1 MLLSLLY
8 QLRIKKMIYIKSIML
23 LVMVAAIA
31 SCKPQ
36 LTGTTISGKIDN
48 AADLSAFFDKMGVD
62 NANEVVAT
70 ATTDGSGNFTFN
82 FPEGVEPGLYRI
94 RLGVQNAEIV
104 LDGSESDVKVN
115 GVLENLRKLDYQ
127 VDGSQLTTNYLSIVS
142 QYLNKTL
149 DVDAL
154 TKATKEANPLV
165 GYALGSKLFQFRP
178 EFASLHMDISKKMNT
193 LYPELPLSVAYKGA
207 ATDLQTKYLKS
218 QASGN
223 VRIGAPAPDIDLP
236 GLDGKNRK
244 LSDLK
249 GSVVLLDFWASWCGP
264 CRKANPHVVEVY
276 NKYKSQGFDVF
287 SVSLDGLDSRTMKRY
302 DTPEKVAQAKK
313 QSEER
318 WAQAIKKD
326 KLTWDN
332 HVSDLKKWESQ
343 AAAMYGVRSIPKTF
357 LIDKEG
363 KIAAINPKRDLEDQ
377 VKKFL

>member
-1 MLLSLLY
+1 MN
-8 QLRIKKMIYIKSIML
+8 YIKSIL
-23 LVMVAAIA
+23 LFALIGAIA

-36 LTGTTISGKIDN
+36 LTGTTISGTIEN
-48 AADLSAFFDKMGVD
+48 ASDIGAYFDKMGVD
-62 NANEVVAT
+62 NANEVI
-70 ATTDGSGNFTFN
+70 ATTNTDASGNFSFN
-82 FPEGVEPGLYRI
+82 FPEGVEPGLYRV

-104 LDGSESDVKVN
+104 LDGSETDVKIT
-115 GVLENLRKLDYQ
+115 GVLENLKKLDYK
-127 VDGSQLTTNYLSIVS
+127 VEGSKLSQNYLSTVGK
-142 QYLNKTL
+142 YLDKSLN
-149 DVDAL
+149 VEQL

-178 EFASLHMDISKKMNT
+178 EFASLHMDVSKKMKEM
-193 LYPELPLSVAYKGA
+193 YPDLPLTMAYKGA
-207 ATDLQTKYLKS
+207 ATDLQNKYLKS

-223 VRIGAPAPDIDLP
+223 VRVGAPAPDIDLP

-264 CRKANPHVVEVY
+264 CRKANPHVVEIY
-276 NKYKSQGFDVF
+276 HKYKDKGFDVY
-287 SVSLDGLDSRTMKRY
+287 SVSLDGLDSRTKKRY
-302 DTPEKVAQAKK
+302 DTQEKIAAALKK
-313 QSEER
+313 SEDR
-318 WAQAIKKD
+318 WEQAIKKD

-363 KIAAINPKRDLEDQ
+363 KIAAINPRYDLEDQ
-377 VKKFL
+377 VRKFL

>member
-1 MLLSLLY
+1 
-8 QLRIKKMIYIKSIML
+8 ML
-23 LVMVAAIA
+23 LVLIGAIA

-36 LTGTTISGKIDN
+36 LTGTTISGKIEN
-48 AADLSAFFDKMGVD
+48 AADIGAYFDKMGVD

-70 ATTDGSGNFTFN
+70 ATTDGSGNFSFN
-82 FPEGVEPGLYRI
+82 FPDGVEPGLYRV
-94 RLGVQNAEIV
+94 RLGVQNAEVI
-104 LDGSESDVKVN
+104 LDGTEKDVKVT
-115 GVLENLRKLDYQ
+115 GVLENLKKLDYK
-127 VDGSQLTTNYLSIVS
+127 VEGSTLSSEYLSIVG
-142 QYLNKTL
+142 QYLDKSL
-149 DVDAL
+149 DTKAL
-154 TKATKEANPLV
+154 TEATKSANPLV
-165 GYALGSKLFQFRP
+165 GYALASKLFRFRP
-178 EFASLHMDISKKMNT
+178 EFASLHMDVSKKMKEM
-193 LYPELPLSVAYKGA
+193 YPELPLTAAYKGA
-207 ATDLQTKYLKS
+207 ATDLQNKYLKS

-276 NKYKSQGFDVF
+276 HKYKNKGFDVF
-287 SVSLDGLDSRTMKRY
+287 SVSLDGLDSRTKKRY
-302 DTPEKVAQAKK
+302 DTQEKIAAAMKK
-313 QSEER
+313 SEDR
-318 WAQAIKKD
+318 WAQAIKQD

-363 KIAAINPKRDLEDQ
+363 NIAAINPRYDLEDQ
-377 VKKFL
+377 VRKFL